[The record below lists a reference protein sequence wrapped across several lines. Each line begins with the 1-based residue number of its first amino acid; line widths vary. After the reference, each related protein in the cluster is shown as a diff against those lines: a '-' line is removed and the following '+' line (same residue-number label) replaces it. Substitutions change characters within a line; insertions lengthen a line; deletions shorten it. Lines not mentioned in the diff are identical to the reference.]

1 MGAVSVGGVGDL
13 CLGVVVLR
21 ELRKGGGKLG
31 RMYVL
36 YVGIHST
43 HFQRVTISVAV

>member
-1 MGAVSVGGVGDL
+1 MGAVFIGGVGDL

-31 RMYVL
+31 GMYVL

-43 HFQRVTISVAV
+43 HFQRVIISVAV